1 MTTQFIYKRLR
12 HLEKNRLI
20 GKPGLSMDQVRESE
34 TKVRFTENENDLLAL
49 VSEKMGECKAVMSNV
64 LLINAVIDLLA
75 SEPRIRDQVMRE
87 WRMQG
92 RADLDFFREIDKRA
106 GLEPVINGDF
116 CHIVPHERRL
126 TLDESNAAAKE
137 EL

>member
-75 SEPRIRDQVMRE
+75 SEPRIRDEVMRE
-87 WRMQG
+87 WRAEG
-92 RADLDFFREIDKRA
+92 RADLDFFSEIEKRSDMA
-106 GLEPVINGDF
+106 PAIDGEF
-116 CHIVPHERRL
+116 CHIQPRERRL
-126 TLDESNAAAKE
+126 TLAVNNAAKE